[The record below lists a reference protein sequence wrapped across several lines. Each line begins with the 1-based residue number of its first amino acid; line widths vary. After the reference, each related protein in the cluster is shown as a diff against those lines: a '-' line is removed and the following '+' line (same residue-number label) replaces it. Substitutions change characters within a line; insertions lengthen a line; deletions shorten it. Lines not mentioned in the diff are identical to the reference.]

1 MSTLNDEKVDTKNEN
16 QQITFSVDFRQKV
29 ISITIAFVFA
39 VAATVF
45 LSSYSIEENKQLE
58 QTWLKYNS
66 LHEPARI
73 ALNRLLYHA
82 GYGGFIHA
90 LKNYVLRKEESYKNV
105 VIQQRDAI
113 RQDINVLKA
122 HMSDTESQLAI
133 NTISAAMEEYFY
145 KFDTAIAMV
154 EANFPTAEIDASIR
168 VDDTAAIVSVNYL
181 KNIQKAEY
189 EELMLQTKLLI
200 DAEKKLSYSLYLLL
214 IPLLT
219 LYIVGLFVSYKNYK
233 LLRQSLELL
242 DKADIARKTQSEFLA
257 NMSHEIRTPMNGI
270 IGMFTLLSDTD
281 LSSQQMHYATQG
293 NRSAKILL
301 RIINDILDISKI
313 ESGKIDIL
321 NNPFSIETVMVDIGK
336 LLQPEAEAKSIELFC
351 PATVTSS
358 KIVEGDP
365 GRVRQIL
372 LNLIGN
378 AIKFTKSGYVD
389 VSVETVTNDDGLLH
403 AKFNVQDTGSGI
415 SEKKLNEV
423 FNRFEQI
430 DNSKTKTTVGTG
442 LGLAISKELVT
453 LMGGQIGVRSEEGVG
468 STFWFTLSFKVLN
481 NYPKTYSIPIN
492 CIVFSCFS
500 HPKYTELLTSL
511 LHSWGVSGYETVEMS
526 ALKTTLL
533 SSESSSTPVIL
544 ILEAELVTHDKF
556 SLINELKEH
565 GIKLIFVN
573 SMYINSHKK
582 LRQSLPDET
591 LLKPIAPS
599 ELYNAILK
607 LSDYRGEFLKS
618 QKVDEIG
625 YKLFTGKVLLVEDDM
640 VNQEVSEA
648 LLKKF
653 GLEVVIASNGVDVEA
668 LDMLEKER
676 YEIIL
681 MDCMMPVMDGYEAT
695 SKLRNGVAGKTNLQT
710 VVLALTANAM
720 EGAAE
725 ECFSAG
731 MNDYVSKPIEPFILN
746 AKLAKWI
753 VQERAD
759 EDFDS

>member
-1 MSTLNDEKVDTKNEN
+1 MSILNNENVDSKNEN
-16 QQITFSVDFRQKV
+16 QKIRFLVDFRQKV
-29 ISITIAFVFA
+29 ISLTIAFLFA

-45 LSSYSIEENKQLE
+45 LSFYSIQENNQLE
-58 QTWLKYNS
+58 KTWTTYNS
-66 LHEPARI
+66 IHEPSRI

-90 LKNYVLRKEESYKNV
+90 LKNYVLRKEESYKNI
-105 VIQQRDAI
+105 VIIQRDKI
-113 RQDINVLKA
+113 RQDINVLKE
-122 HMSDTESQLAI
+122 HMRESETLLAI

-145 KFDTAIAMV
+145 KFDNAIAMV
-154 EANFPTAEIDASIR
+154 EANYSTAEIDASIR
-168 VDDTAAIVSVNYL
+168 VDDTAAIAAVNYL
-181 KNIQKAEY
+181 KNLQNNEY
-189 EELMLQTKLLI
+189 EDLMIQTKQLI
-200 DAEKKLSYSLYLLL
+200 NAEKKLSYSLYLLL
-214 IPLLT
+214 IPLFI
-219 LYIVGLFVSYKNYK
+219 LYVVGLLVSYKNYK
-233 LLRQSLELL
+233 LVLRSLALADE
-242 DKADIARKTQSEFLA
+242 ADIARKSQSEFLA

-270 IGMFTLLSDTD
+270 IGMFTLLSDTE

-351 PATVTSS
+351 PATITPS
-358 KIVEGDP
+358 KIIEGDP
-365 GRVRQIL
+365 GRLRQIL

-389 VSVETVTNDDGLLH
+389 VSVDTQTDDDGFLH
-403 AKFNVQDTGSGI
+403 ATFNIQDTGLGI
-415 SEKKLNEV
+415 SEKKLEGV
-423 FNRFEQI
+423 FNRFEQV
-430 DNSKTKTTVGTG
+430 DNSRTKTTVGTG

-453 LMGGQIGVRSEEGVG
+453 LMGGQIGARSEEGVG
-468 STFWFTLSFKVLN
+468 STFWFTLSFRILN
-481 NYPKTYSIPIN
+481 HHPKTYSIPLK
-492 CIVFSCFS
+492 CTVFSCFT

-511 LHSWGVSGYETVEMS
+511 FSSWGVSSYESV
-526 ALKTTLL
+526 ALPDLKTTLIH
-533 SSESSSTPVIL
+533 SAPSDSTVIL
-544 ILEAELVTHDKF
+544 IIEAELVTHDQF
-556 SLINELKEH
+556 SLINQLKDH

-573 SMYINSHKK
+573 SMYINTHKK

-591 LLKPIAPS
+591 ILKPIAPS

-618 QKVDEIG
+618 QKGDESG
-625 YKLFTGKVLLVEDDM
+625 YQLFTGKVLLVEDDII
-640 VNQEVSEA
+640 NQEVSEA

-653 GLEVVIASNGVDVEA
+653 GLEVVIASNGVEA
-668 LDMLEKER
+668 LEMLEKER

-695 SKLRNGVAGKTNLQT
+695 RKLRSGVAGKTNLQT
-710 VVLALTANAM
+710 IVLALTANAM

-731 MNDYVSKPIEPFILN
+731 MNDYISKPIEPLILN
-746 AKLAKWI
+746 DKLAKWI
-753 VQERAD
+753 VQE
-759 EDFDS
+759 